1 MRHFNKEESQMQL
14 KKMGFVVVVFI
25 LMIVMG
31 CSTMETAREP
41 GKDAP
46 TPAAAPPVSVEETVA
61 PTAPSVTDRSSKAVK
76 KSGDGDKKT
85 SPKGAALNTGSKSIE
100 MEDFDK
106 SGKKRE
112 GETEFP
118 ATEKETSR
126 RTKALPAPPTA
137 SGLKAGFADD
147 NKQFNY
153 FVSFLQKYE
162 KKAAHHPIPIEER
175 IILKVRDK
183 EGKTVANAGI
193 AIYDGER
200 LLCEGKSY
208 ADGTFLFFPS
218 EYDASLTRY
227 RAVIRYQQAQQEV
240 VIDRQ
245 GPRKLVLQLEQ
256 PRYIPENTPL
266 DILFILDT
274 TGSMGKEINRL
285 KNTIEII
292 NLNLASL
299 SSKPAIRFGMVLY
312 KDRGDEYVTKIIPLT
327 EDLEKFRTALNRV
340 TAAGGGDTPED
351 LQSALHDGIEKI
363 EWNKEGIRLCYIIT
377 DATAHLDYDQ
387 TYTYTNA
394 VHDARQKGVKM
405 FTIGTGNLDI
415 SGEYILRQISQYTYA
430 KYIFLTYGEQGE
442 SEGGKPGSVS
452 HHTGANYQTDKL
464 ESIIIRFTKEELSYL
479 SDQPLTDGEAYFQA
493 VSLEDEQKGDTLQK
507 LFEQAVSQLIDY
519 SSIHIEK
526 GTPASMIPFSPE
538 KPATPSNA
546 EYFSEQMGF
555 SLLKSKVFRIVERKD
570 VQKILE
576 ELKIQGTGIVDD
588 KSAAAAGKLMGAR
601 MIITGRLYLTQDNYE
616 IFMKLLRVETGE
628 VLAVNKLKI
637 DRKLGL

>member
-1 MRHFNKEESQMQL
+1 MQL

-31 CSTMETAREP
+31 CATMETAREP

-46 TPAAAPPVSVEETVA
+46 NPAAAPPASVEETTA
-61 PTAPSVTDRSSKAVK
+61 PAAPSVTDRSSKAVK
-76 KSGDGDKKT
+76 ESDDGDKKS
-85 SPKGAALNTGSKSIE
+85 SPKGAAVNAGTKSIA

-118 ATEKETSR
+118 TTEKGTPR
-126 RTKALPAPPTA
+126 PTKALPAPPTA

-162 KKAAHHPIPIEER
+162 KKAPHHAIPIEER
-175 IILKVRDK
+175 IILKVHDK

-193 AIYDGER
+193 AIYDGDR

-218 EYDASLTRY
+218 EYEASLTRY
-227 RAVIRYQQAQQEV
+227 RAVITWQQAQQEV

-245 GPRKLVLQLEQ
+245 GPRELVLQLEQ

-327 EDLEKFRTALNRV
+327 EDLEKFRAALNRV

-351 LQSALHDGIEKI
+351 LQSALYDGIEKI

-377 DATAHLDYDQ
+377 DATAHLDYEQ
-387 TYTYTNA
+387 SYTYANA
-394 VHDARQKGVKM
+394 VHDARKKGVKM

-415 SGEYILRQISQYTYA
+415 AGEYILRQISQYTYA

-452 HHTGANYQTDKL
+452 HHTGANFQTDKL

-479 SDQPLTDGEAYFQA
+479 SDQPLADGEAYFQA
-493 VSLEDEQKGDTLQK
+493 VSQDDEQKSDTLQK

-519 SSIHIEK
+519 SSIHIEQ

-555 SLLKSKVFRIVERKD
+555 TLAKSKVFRIVERKD
-570 VQKILE
+570 MQKILE
-576 ELKIQGTGIVDD
+576 ELKVQGTGIVDD

-601 MIITGRLYLTQDNYE
+601 MIITGRLYLTSDNYE

-637 DRKLGL
+637 DNKLGL

>member
-1 MRHFNKEESQMQL
+1 MKL
-14 KKMGFVVVVFI
+14 KKMVVVVVALIF
-25 LMIVMG
+25 LIVMG
-31 CSTMETAREP
+31 CASMDAAREP
-41 GKDAP
+41 VKDGPSPAEGKHVKDGHP
-46 TPAAAPPVSVEETVA
+46 PLAASEPVREEREAETTE
-61 PTAPSVTDRSSKAVK
+61 TATPSVTDTPSKAMNKTDVRKTDGKDFGPGMESVFASEAVK
-76 KSGDGDKKT
+76 TEGKSSASGEAEKRA
-85 SPKGAALNTGSKSIE
+85 PMPAAALPS
-100 MEDFDK
+100 
-106 SGKKRE
+106 
-112 GETEFP
+112 
-118 ATEKETSR
+118 
-126 RTKALPAPPTA
+126 A

-162 KKAAHHPIPIEER
+162 NKAAHHAIPVEER

-183 EGKTVANAGI
+183 ENKTVANAGI

-227 RAVIRYQQAQQEV
+227 RAVITWQQTQQELI
-240 VIDRQ
+240 IDRQ
-245 GPRKLVLQLEQ
+245 GPREIAFRLEQ

-292 NLNLASL
+292 NMNLAAL
-299 SSKPAIRFGMVLY
+299 SSKPKIRLGMVLY
-312 KDRGDEYVTKIIPLT
+312 KDRGDEYVTKVIPLT
-327 EDLEKFRTALNRV
+327 EDLEKFRAELNRV

-351 LQSALHDGIEKI
+351 LQSALYDGIKKMQ
-363 EWNKEGIRLCYIIT
+363 WNKDGVRLCYIIT
-377 DATAHLDYDQ
+377 DAAAHLDYGQ
-387 TYTYTNA
+387 SYTYANA
-394 VHDARQKGVKM
+394 VHDARKKGIKM

-415 SGEYILRQISQYTYA
+415 SGEYILRQISQFTYA

-442 SEGGKPGSVS
+442 SEGGKAGSVS

-479 SDQPLTDGEAYFQA
+479 SDTPLNDGEAYFQA
-493 VSLEDEQKGDTLQK
+493 VPQEDEQKGDTLQK

-519 SSIHIEK
+519 ASIHIEK
-526 GTPASMIPFSPE
+526 GTTASMIPFSPE
-538 KPATPSNA
+538 KPATASNA

-555 SLLKSKVFRIVERKD
+555 SLSKNKVFLIVERKD
-570 VQKILE
+570 MQKILE

-601 MIITGRLYLTQDNYE
+601 MIITGRLYLTRDNYE